1 MSSHSPHAGHA
12 RSPSA
17 APWIVVAALI
27 AGALA
32 VGGALVAASWVLL
45 VIGAVLIL
53 AGLVF
58 AVVQARRGAVPLAF
72 TREFPAN
79 TFGPRGTTDG
89 DSSPPID
96 THPNGLPGS
105 SEYRTLEEVR
115 AAEMEEPPDDRRV
128 FPQYSNLSPDERLRN
143 VDGTEV
149 IECVEGEAD
158 ARDSRRRSD
167 DGER

>member
-12 RSPSA
+12 RSSSA

-32 VGGALVAASWVLL
+32 VGSALVAASPVLA
-45 VIGAVLIL
+45 VIGGVLIL
-53 AGLVF
+53 AGLIF
-58 AVVQARRGAVPLAF
+58 AAVQSRRGAGPVSF
-72 TREFPAN
+72 TQEFPEN
-79 TFGPRGTTDG
+79 TYGPRGTTGG

-105 SEYRTLEEVR
+105 SEYRTLGEVDR
-115 AAEMEEPPDDRRV
+115 TEMEEPPDDRRV
-128 FPQYSNLSPDERLRN
+128 FPQYSNLNPDERLRN

-149 IECVEGEAD
+149 IERAQESKKNV
-158 ARDSRRRSD
+158 
-167 DGER
+167 